1 MATPPS
7 PSPSPPPPPS
17 LPSLAEVIFSSEQAN
32 HNFSRILG
40 DLKRANLSITNRLRS
55 IRHDAAFVARVAA
68 ARRPLPLPLVA
79 NERCGSWYIDP
90 ALKAASAYFKSTDGH
105 TGQWKFS
112 TRRVNLHLLDLI
124 AQHNGFWPA
133 RAGLGVA
140 TGSCIIVDSTR
151 RGKRIPDAL
160 SKTVPIWCAVL
171 NRALF
176 PEAPAAWHA
185 LHVPPNVVSAS
196 EQSQIEA
203 RLPRFVADFLALEI
217 DLAPLQQRLRNKPL
231 RPLWVTQD
239 DFHDDDDFEG
249 SGSELGLYPVVCCTS
264 SRRVAGGTEVGEG
277 AGYIQGAGDD
287 TENWALGL
295 TAPLFWAHADALLT
309 TPEHELP
316 ALIQRLVAAA
326 DAVTVTTE
334 LVQVAPCLAIGVLP
348 PSPAARAALTVASAS
363 GATTCVV
370 ALVPAATDAASWEKS
385 PSHLE
390 VGLGG
395 KSKAASR
402 ALRAALPR
410 ICDFVSRFLLRPDG
424 DDDVGGGSSLGG
436 AAEKRAVAIVCESGK
451 DLSVGVALALYCW
464 CFDSSGQN
472 LLLVGGDRE
481 PFTKTKIRVKL
492 GHILN
497 RVPDANPSRATLQ
510 SVNSFLMGWRE

>member
-1 MATPPS
+1 MAT
-7 PSPSPPPPPS
+7 SPSPPPPPRS
-17 LPSLAEVIFSSEQAN
+17 LPSLADVIFSSEQAN

-68 ARRPLPLPLVA
+68 ARPRLPLVA

-124 AQHNGFWPA
+124 AQHNG
-133 RAGLGVA
+133 
-140 TGSCIIVDSTR
+140 CIIVDSTR

-176 PEAPAAWHA
+176 PSAPTAWHA
-185 LHVPPNVVSAS
+185 LHVPPNVVSLS

-203 RLPRFVADFLALEI
+203 RLPRFVADFLALEV

-231 RPLWVTQD
+231 RPLWATQD
-239 DFHDDDDFEG
+239 DFNDDDDFEG
-249 SGSELGLYPVVCCTS
+249 SGSELEFYPVVCCTS
-264 SRRVAGGTEVGEG
+264 SRCVAGGTEVGEG

-316 ALIQRLVAAA
+316 ALIQSLVA
-326 DAVTVTTE
+326 VHTNTGVPTE
-334 LVQVAPCLAIGVLP
+334 LRQVAPRLAIGVLP
-348 PSPAARAALTVASAS
+348 PEPAARAALTVASAS

-370 ALVPAATDAASWEKS
+370 ALVPAVTDAASWEKS

-402 ALRAALPR
+402 ALRAALPQ
-410 ICDFVSRFLLRPDG
+410 ICDFVSRFLLRPD
-424 DDDVGGGSSLGG
+424 DDDDDDDDDGGGSSLGG
-436 AAEKRAVAIVCESGK
+436 VAEKRAVAIVCESGK

-472 LLLVGGDRE
+472 LLLGGDRE
-481 PFTKTKIRVKL
+481 PFTKTKIRVRL
-492 GHILN
+492 GHILS
-497 RVPDANPSRATLQ
+497 RLPDANPSRATLQ
-510 SVNSFLMGWRE
+510 SVNSFLID